1 MIKNKITKRDSKIAY
16 VSSIIIIFLSLCAI
30 PTLGLI
36 MKIEKFQC
44 DGCSFFN
51 NFLVSL
57 IGILAWSI
65 FYGVFHIAFFS
76 NDCRSDKINI
86 SNIYQK
92 FLQHSMRERRIQS
105 ISMFILFG
113 ICYLLILR
121 FFIFQ
126 ILDLIKGII

>member
-1 MIKNKITKRDSKIAY
+1 MNKNKITKRDSKIVY
-16 VSSIIIIFLSLCAI
+16 ISSTIIIFLSLCVI

-51 NFLVSL
+51 NFLISL
-57 IGILAWSI
+57 IGISTWSI
-65 FYGVFHIAFFS
+65 FYGVFHLAFFS
-76 NDCRSDKINI
+76 NECRSDKINI

-92 FLQHSMRERRIQS
+92 FLQHSMREGRIKS
-105 ISMFILFG
+105 ISMFVVVG

-126 ILDLIKGII
+126 ILNLIKGI

>member
-76 NDCRSDKINI
+76 NDCRSDKISI

-126 ILDLIKGII
+126 ILDLIKEII

>member
-105 ISMFILFG
+105 ISMFIVFG

-126 ILDLIKGII
+126 ILDLIKEII

>member
-86 SNIYQK
+86 LNIYQK

-105 ISMFILFG
+105 ISMFIVFG

>member
-57 IGILAWSI
+57 
-65 FYGVFHIAFFS
+65 
-76 NDCRSDKINI
+76 
-86 SNIYQK
+86 
-92 FLQHSMRERRIQS
+92 
-105 ISMFILFG
+105 
-113 ICYLLILR
+113 
-121 FFIFQ
+121 
-126 ILDLIKGII
+126 